1 MDIKPIEWKD
11 GALLV
16 LDQILLPFEI
26 KYEEYKNFIEV
37 ANAIKEMKTRGAP
50 VIGVTGAYG
59 FYLGIKELYEK
70 NRLSEYRYIKET
82 IEKSRPTA
90 VNLMWALNRMEKV
103 LLENINKSNLL
114 EILLNEA
121 KSIEREE
128 EEKCINISQIGERL
142 IEDGD
147 TILTHCNTGSLATL
161 GPGTALGVIKFA
173 FRNGKKIKVFYTETR
188 PYLQGARLTGFELIK
203 EGIDSILIT
212 DSMAGYVM
220 KLGLINKVIVGADR
234 IAKNG
239 DTANK
244 IGTYTLS
251 VLAKEHKIPF
261 YIAAPTS
268 TIDLKTET
276 GDEIPIEERNEREI
290 KYIKDIK
297 ITLDEAKVFN
307 PSFDVTPNENI
318 TGIITEKGIIYK
330 PFKENILKIFQ
341 S

>member
-11 GALLV
+11 ESLFV
-16 LDQILLPFEI
+16 LDQRLLPFEI
-26 KYEEYKNFIEV
+26 KYEVCKSYLEIKD
-37 ANAIKEMKTRGAP
+37 AIKDMKTRGAP
-50 VIGVTGAYG
+50 VIGVTAAYG
-59 FYLGIKELYEK
+59 FYLGIKELFE
-70 NRLSEYRYIKET
+70 NGRLDEYKIVT
-82 IEKSRPTA
+82 DTLISARPTA
-90 VNLMWALNRMEKV
+90 VNLMWAIKRMERV
-103 LLENINKSNLL
+103 LLENFKNKNIL
-114 EILLNEA
+114 EILLQEA
-121 KSIEREE
+121 IKIEKEE
-128 EEKCINISQIGERL
+128 EERCIQISTIGEK
-142 IEDGD
+142 IINDND

-173 FRNGKKIKVFYTETR
+173 HRNGKKIKVFYTETR

-203 EGIDSILIT
+203 EGIDSTLIT

-234 IAKNG
+234 IARNG

-244 IGTYTLS
+244 IGTYMLS
-251 VLAKEHKIPF
+251 ILAKVHKIPF

-268 TIDLKTET
+268 TIDKNIKS
-276 GDEIPIEERNEREI
+276 GDEIPIEERNEKEI

-318 TGIITEKGIIYK
+318 TGIITEKGIIYP
-330 PFKENILKIFQ
+330 PFEENILKIL
-341 S
+341 